1 MAKRQIE
8 IFTAN
13 YLLCDETVR
22 TVQELACSNCEVLV
36 YDLRSSQEQ
45 QTYLAKAEHYGVQS
59 VPAMPAAGVAIAI
72 NGVLVLIGKPTR
84 DQLLAVG
91 VGQPLN

>member
-1 MAKRQIE
+1 MTKRQIE

-13 YLLCDETVR
+13 CPLCDETVR

-36 YDLRSSQEQ
+36 YDLLSSQEQ

-59 VPAMPAAGVAIAI
+59 VPAIAI
-72 NGVLVLIGKPTR
+72 NGVLVLTGKPTR

-91 VGQPLN
+91 VGQALN

>member
-1 MAKRQIE
+1 MTKRQIE

-13 YLLCDETVR
+13 YPLCDETVR

-36 YDLRSSQEQ
+36 YDLNASQEK
-45 QTYLAKAEHYGVQS
+45 QTYLAKTEHYRVQS
-59 VPAMPAAGVAIAI
+59 VPAIAI
-72 NGVLVLIGKPTR
+72 NGTLVLIGKPTR